1 MIQGASTLRD
11 ANLSMAFDA
20 ICADSGMT
28 RAELSRRLGMSRSTA
43 SSLVQELIDYGL
55 ICEDGPAESTSGR
68 RAIMLRLNDK
78 SWFVFGVDIGAS
90 HVTTLLMSLSGA
102 VVATRRERVDSR
114 LKPQEALDAVCEQ
127 ARDIMAASSLTSAEI
142 LGMGVAVPAPV
153 VPDSG
158 GAICEETMAAWR
170 DIRVEQVL
178 GERLQLQC
186 LVDNDA
192 NLGAL
197 AEHWWGVGRHVKNM
211 LFLKVATGVGCGMIV
226 DGALHRGRGGFV
238 GELGH
243 MRLQTQEG
251 GKLLSLN
258 ELVGRIPLIER
269 YKSLCSPDDMPANL
283 ILNSNQTLISKAQ
296 AGDPVA
302 KQVIEESG
310 HWLGIAVSNII
321 HLLNPEL
328 IVIGGSLSGSGDL
341 LLKPVQK
348 VVDDM
353 MGWLK
358 LKETRVTLGRLGERD
373 VATGGATLI
382 IQVMKADIIG
392 WLGQIKDSQVPER
405 ANA

>member
-20 ICADSGMT
+20 ICTDSGMT

-43 SSLVQELIDYGL
+43 SSLVQELLDYDL
-55 ICEDGPAESTSGR
+55 IREDGPAESTSGR
-68 RAIMLRLNDK
+68 RAIMLRLNDQ

-102 VVATRRERVDSR
+102 VVSTRRERVDAR
-114 LKPQEALDAVCEQ
+114 FKPEEALKVVCEQ
-127 ARDIMAASSLTSAEI
+127 AREIMVASSLSSTDI

-153 VPDSG
+153 VPESG

-170 DIRVEQVL
+170 GIKVE
-178 GERLQLQC
+178 EALQEQLQIQC

-197 AEHWWGVGRHVKNM
+197 AEHWWGVGRHAKNM

-226 DGALHRGRGGFV
+226 DGSLHRGRGGFV

-243 MRLQTQEG
+243 MRLKKSESG
-251 GKLLSLN
+251 GLASLN
-258 ELVGRIPLIER
+258 ELVGRVPLNER
-269 YKSLCSPDDMPANL
+269 YKSLCSQDDTPSNL

-296 AGDPVA
+296 AGDLVA
-302 KQVIEESG
+302 QQVIQESG
-310 HWLGIAVSNII
+310 YWLGVAVSNII

-328 IVIGGSLSGSGDL
+328 IVIGGSLSSSGDL

-348 VVDDM
+348 VVNEM

-382 IQVMKADIIG
+382 IQVMKSDIIG
-392 WLGQIKDSQVPER
+392 WLGRMKNTRVPER